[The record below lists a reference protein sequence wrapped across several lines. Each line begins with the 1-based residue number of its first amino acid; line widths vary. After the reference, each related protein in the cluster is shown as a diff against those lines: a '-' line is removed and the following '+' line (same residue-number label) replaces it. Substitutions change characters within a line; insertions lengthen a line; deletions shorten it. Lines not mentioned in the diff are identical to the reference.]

1 MTKQIKSCIYLSRS
15 ARRIDSC
22 CQCPITL
29 ADFSSSSLTI
39 LFDHLSDLMNLTGVK
54 LIVTGVFFLSTFL
67 CSTLPICLF
76 SWLKTRSQASLFS
89 LSTLISCVTCFGGG
103 IFLGA
108 SLLDLL
114 PEVIHHINLTMEK
127 ELQLAHLSSKR
138 YPIAELLIGL
148 GIFLVLFLEQSILSC
163 QSVFTRPTKKPTIIM
178 THDDDEET
186 TLSQMDDQ
194 DPLITTARRQFEMSE
209 QKDDLKS
216 NRNRLI
222 LTRNSLLLLSL
233 IIHSIFEGIALGSTN
248 EEKSFYELF
257 FAIIIH
263 KCVIA
268 FSVGLKLMSLSNK
281 RLLYCA
287 CALLSIATPLGIFF
301 VVTMQELLPHNRIAT
316 IIHEILRAFACGTF
330 FYITFFDILPHEL
343 NISSPSMLKV
353 LFIFLGFAFIALLSF
368 GMK

>member
-1 MTKQIKSCIYLSRS
+1 MYISLSL
-15 ARRIDSC
+15 
-22 CQCPITL
+22 CQKNRQLLSMSTQTCRFL
-29 ADFSSSSLTI
+29 VVV
-39 LFDHLSDLMNLTGVK
+39 LFDHFSDLMNLTGVK
-54 LIVTGVFFLSTFL
+54 LLVTVVFFLSTFL
-67 CSTLPICLF
+67 SSTLPICLF
-76 SWLKTRSQASLFS
+76 SWLKTRSQTSLFS
-89 LSTLISCVTCFGGG
+89 LNKLISCVTCFAGG

-108 SLLDLL
+108 CLLDLL
-114 PEVIHHINLTMEK
+114 PEVIRHINLTVEK
-127 ELQLAHLSSKR
+127 ELQMTDFASKR

-163 QSVFTRPTKKPTIIM
+163 HSFVTRPPSTKKPTTIIM
-178 THDDDEET
+178 THEDAEET

-194 DPLITTARRQFEMSE
+194 DPLIGNTPHPFGTSE

-222 LTRNSLLLLSL
+222 LTRNAILLLSL
-233 IIHSIFEGIALGSTN
+233 IIHSVFEGIALGSTN

-263 KCVIA
+263 KSIIA
-268 FSVGLKLMSLSNK
+268 FSVGLKLMSVSNQ
-281 RLLYCA
+281 RVLYCA
-287 CALLSIATPLGIFF
+287 CALLSIGTPLGILV
-301 VVTMQELLPHNRIAT
+301 VVTMQELLPHNRTAT

-343 NISSPSMLKV
+343 NISSAHRHSPSLLKV
-353 LFIFLGFAFIALLSF
+353 LFIFLGFTFIGLLSF